1 MAGDG
6 AGHGIAGRAQPP
18 SGCGKGQS
26 INSDGGLKPLQPRT
40 GPCLPFLRWW
50 PAAERWPAQLLPM
63 QLHASGRPAENGRG
77 QLRGR
82 ADSDQRGKPCIL
94 QRVPCVLVRPS
105 PVLPVFREPSC
116 ALGYAIG
123 VGPRID
129 FVLRPW
135 LGCARIHLMPL
146 PAAEPP
152 TWPHAWFRDRHAGNS
167 RQIRPNWSGS
177 PGPCPRSCGG
187 CG

>member
-26 INSDGGLKPLQPRT
+26 VNGDGGLKPLQPRA
-40 GPCLPFLRWW
+40 GPRPPFLCRW
-50 PAAERWPAQLLPM
+50 PAAERRPPQLLPM

-105 PVLPVFREPSC
+105 PVLPIFREPAR

-123 VGPRID
+123 VGQIAD
-129 FVLRPW
+129 VVLRPW
-135 LGCARIHLMPL
+135 SGGGGIHFMPL
-146 PAAEPP
+146 PAGRRGA
-152 TWPHAWFRDRHAGNS
+152 WPCASVRGRSAGNS
-167 RQIRPNWSGS
+167 RGALATAHPCACGS
-177 PGPCPRSCGG
+177 PAPWA
-187 CG
+187 